1 MGESSRT
8 DSFFGGRAMP
18 KAYSG
23 DLRERVIEAVE
34 SGASRHEA
42 GERFEVSVSSA
53 VRWVQAWRKE
63 RRTAPKPRGGSVS
76 RLEDHAA
83 QILAL
88 QAEKPDRSLLESVAE
103 LAKRRIKTSKSALS
117 RFFLRHGL
125 TYKKKP
131 AGGGAGTRRRGPSA
145 SALDPRTR
153 PA

>member
-1 MGESSRT
+1 
-8 DSFFGGRAMP
+8 MP

-53 VRWVQAWRKE
+53 VRWVQAWRKD
-63 RRTAPKPRGGSVS
+63 RRAIPKPRGGSKS
-76 RLEDHAA
+76 PLEDHAA
-83 QILAL
+83 QIMAL
-88 QAEKPDRSLLESVAE
+88 YADKPDRTLLESVAE
-103 LAKRRIKTSKSALS
+103 LSKRRIKTSKSALS
-117 RFFLRHGL
+117 RFFLRRGI

-131 AGGGAGTRRRGPSA
+131 AGGGAGTPGRGPGA
-145 SALDPRTR
+145 AALDPRAR